1 MKKTILYITALMVL
15 SAAWMGCKRESDYI
29 PVSVSPY
36 ISNFDLRSLYKGA
49 DLPLTV
55 SIEGAAKQRFREL
68 RDPAVFEENGK
79 LYLLY
84 TVAAESGIA
93 IGELKVR

>member
-1 MKKTILYITALMVL
+1 MAILNSLNLDQNTVVMFSICP
-15 SAAWMGCKRESDYI
+15 SGKDYE
-29 PVSVSPY
+29 
-36 ISNFDLRSLYKGA
+36 GA

-55 SIEGAAKQRFREL
+55 STEGAATQRFREL

-79 LYLLY
+79 IYLLY

-93 IGELKVR
+93 IGELKIK